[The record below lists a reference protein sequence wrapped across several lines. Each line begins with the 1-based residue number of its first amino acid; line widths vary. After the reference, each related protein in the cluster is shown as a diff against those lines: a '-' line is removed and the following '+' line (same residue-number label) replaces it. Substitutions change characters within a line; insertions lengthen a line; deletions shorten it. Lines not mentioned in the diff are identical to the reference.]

1 MCYLNG
7 KISGSSRNWR
17 IILDPGFHAKL
28 RTSAFNGSSPDGH
41 EDQNSSSEGAVNGS
55 SPDVH
60 EDEDSSSEGEAGSD
74 KRDLSSA
81 VWKEAKVRKGCQMCK
96 SHVLECSFC
105 TNNSLLWID
114 MEAVKL
120 AFFNTTMETLTDTK
134 TSDGAID
141 SNVNSDLVENQLNAT
156 ENSNASSV
164 VNDNKNITSY
174 VVSTTCVNETEMEGT
189 YCCEMCP
196 DFDINKLN
204 YIFICFSIIR
214 RGNPDCWFKGFHG
227 NCFG

>member
-1 MCYLNG
+1 MANSQNYGKFGLNNEAAPHVIG
-7 KISGSSRNWR
+7 VVFQ
-17 IILDPGFHAKL
+17 ILDFK
-28 RTSAFNGSSPDGH
+28 RNYGH
-41 EDQNSSSEGAVNGS
+41 RPINGS

-81 VWKEAKVRKGCQMCK
+81 VGRKRKSEKDFKYVKAMFLNVRF
-96 SHVLECSFC
+96 VPIIAF
-105 TNNSLLWID
+105 LWID

-134 TSDGAID
+134 TSDGAIV
-141 SNVNSDLVENQLNAT
+141 SNVNSDLVENQLSAT

>member
-7 KISGSSRNWR
+7 KISGSSRNR
-17 IILDPGFHAKL
+17 RTISEPGFHAEL
-28 RTSAFNGSSPDGH
+28 RTSAI
-41 EDQNSSSEGAVNGS
+41 NGS

-120 AFFNTTMETLTDTK
+120 AFFNRA
-134 TSDGAID
+134 SR
-141 SNVNSDLVENQLNAT
+141 SNELLQ
-156 ENSNASSV
+156 
-164 VNDNKNITSY
+164 K
-174 VVSTTCVNETEMEGT
+174 
-189 YCCEMCP
+189 
-196 DFDINKLN
+196 
-204 YIFICFSIIR
+204 
-214 RGNPDCWFKGFHG
+214 
-227 NCFG
+227 